1 METREDPKLMLAR
14 HLIEAIERVRE
25 DIAKVELWAYA
36 VTGFTRPVPDYGPG
50 EVTVWLPRE
59 QGGVLDQARDR

>member
-1 METREDPKLMLAR
+1 METHEDPKLMTAR

-36 VTGFTRPVPDYGPG
+36 VTGFARPVPDYEPG
-50 EVTVWLPRE
+50 EMTVWLPCE
-59 QGGVLDQARDR
+59 QGSVLDEASDR